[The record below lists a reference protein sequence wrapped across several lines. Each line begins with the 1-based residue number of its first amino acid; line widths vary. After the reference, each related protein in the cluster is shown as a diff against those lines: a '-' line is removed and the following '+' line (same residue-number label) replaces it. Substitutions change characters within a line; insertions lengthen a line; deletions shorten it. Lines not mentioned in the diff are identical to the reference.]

1 MNMIDIVRAT
11 LAKFDEER
19 ATALSTVQSFETKL
33 IDEKRDALTAEETAE
48 FDAAVAAVR
57 GIDDQI
63 TAHKARLAEL
73 ERIHAATADTA
84 RRAPVPGAGG
94 KPDDYDWS
102 SRNAAPAETRARAI
116 SHVAESKLFAD
127 DSHRQAV
134 TQLLERAEY
143 LIEDGTEDQRSAAA
157 VAAKLVLATTNQTYI
172 RAWSKTMQGRPL
184 SGEEADVMS
193 RAMTVGTTTAGGF
206 YVPSVIDPT
215 LIITGAGGSNFL
227 RRLAT
232 IKQLGYENVYKGVS
246 AGQISASFDAEGV
259 EVSDDT
265 ATYAQPLVTTHMA
278 RVFVPYSIEAEQDI
292 QELIGNLAELMA
304 DAKDNLEADKFA
316 VGSGSAEPHGVV
328 DAVGDVSGSRTAVTT
343 GGAFG
348 LVDVYKLHASLPVR
362 ARLNSGAR
370 RAILANVTTINTIR
384 QFATANNY
392 HAFLT
397 DLGGGQPS
405 MLLGEQLIECPSMT
419 SSVTTG
425 NDLLLFGDFRRFI
438 IAEKVG
444 FTTER
449 VPHLLS
455 TTTNLP
461 NGQRGLFGYWRVGSD
476 VNDANSFRTLRL

>member
-1 MNMIDIVRAT
+1 MNMLDIMRGRLDSLAEQRAAAKAEADAFAT
-11 LAKFDEER
+11 LL
-19 ATALSTVQSFETKL
+19 TT
-33 IDEKRDALTAEETAE
+33 EKRSELTAEETVV
-48 FDAAVAAVR
+48 FDAAVAKVR
-57 GIDDQI
+57 GIDADI
-63 TAHKARLAEL
+63 KTVAERVAEL
-73 ERIHAATADTA
+73 EEIETRTIAA
-84 RRAPVPGAGG
+84 RRAPVPGMAG
-94 KPDDYDWS
+94 KADDYDWS
-102 SRNAAPAETRARAI
+102 SRSAVPSEVRARAM
-116 SHVAESKLFAD
+116 SHVNDSKLFAKD
-127 DSHRQAV
+127 EHRAAL
-134 TQLLERAEY
+134 TQLLERAEHT
-143 LIEDGTEDQRSAAA
+143 LDGREDERSAAA
-157 VAAKLVLATTNQTYI
+157 VAAKLVLATANQTYF
-172 RAWSKTMQGRPL
+172 RAWAKSMQGRPL
-184 SGEEADVMS
+184 TGEESEALS

-215 LIITGAGGSNFL
+215 LIVTGAGSFNML

-232 IKQLGYENVYKGVS
+232 VKQLGYENVYKGVS
-246 AGQISASFDAEGV
+246 VAQISASFDAEGV

-265 ATYAQPLVTTHMA
+265 GTYAQPLVTTHMA

-292 QELIGNLAELMA
+292 QELVSNLAELMA

-328 DAVGDVSGSRTAVTT
+328 DAVGDVSGSRTASTT

-392 HAFLT
+392 HGFLV
-397 DLGGGQPS
+397 DLGSGQPS
-405 MLLGEQLIECPSMT
+405 QLLGEQLIECPSMT
-419 SSVTTG
+419 STVTTG
-425 NDLLLFGDFRRFI
+425 NDILLFGDFRRFI

-444 FTTER
+444 FTTEM

-461 NGQRGLFGYWRVGSD
+461 NGQRGMFGYWRVGAD
-476 VNDANSFRTLRL
+476 VNDAGSFRVLRL

>member
-1 MNMIDIVRAT
+1 MIDIVRAAVDKLET
-11 LAKFDEER
+11 ER
-19 ATALSTVQSFETKL
+19 AAALTHVQSFEAKL
-33 IDEKRDALTAEETAE
+33 TTEQRSELTADETVE

-57 GIDDQI
+57 SLDEKI
-63 TAHKARLAEL
+63 AEHKARLAEL
-73 ERIHAATADTA
+73 ERIKAATADTA
-84 RRAPVPGAGG
+84 RRAPVPGMAGRA
-94 KPDDYDWS
+94 DDFDWS
-102 SRNAAPAETRARAI
+102 SRSASPAEIRSRAI
-116 SHVAESKLFAD
+116 SHVNDSKLFARD
-127 DSHRQAV
+127 EHRQAV
-134 TQLLERAEY
+134 TKLLERAEY
-143 LIEDGTEDQRSAAA
+143 VVETGREDERSAAA
-157 VAAKLVLATTNQTYI
+157 IAAKLVLATANQTYF
-172 RAWSKTMQGRPL
+172 RAWAKTMQGRPL
-184 SGEEADVMS
+184 TAEESDAIS

-215 LIITGAGGSNFL
+215 LIVTGAGSFNML
-227 RRLAT
+227 RQLAT
-232 IKQLGYENVYKGVS
+232 VKQLGSENVWKGVS

-278 RVFVPYSIEAEQDI
+278 RVFVPYSLEAEQDI
-292 QELIGNLAELMA
+292 DGLVADLAELMA

-316 VGSGSAEPHGVV
+316 IGSGSAEPHGVV
-328 DAVGDVSGSRTAVTT
+328 DAVGDVAGSRTAATT

-397 DLGGGQPS
+397 DLGGGQPLQ
-405 MLLGEQLIECPSMT
+405 LLGEQLIECPSMT
-419 SSVTTG
+419 STVTTG

-449 VPHLLS
+449 IPMLFS

-461 NGQRGLFGYWRVGSD
+461 NGQRGMFGYWRVGSD
-476 VNDANSFRTLRL
+476 VSDAASFRVLRL